1 MNRIIEV
8 VIEDKELNKRIV
20 VATFKKEISL
30 LNRFPRDLSKE
41 LYKFLVERSGKF
53 MGEPKKNFRDISFFS
68 KPMNA
73 KPFESKRKTRVDIL
87 R

>member
-1 MNRIIEV
+1 MKRLIEV

-20 VATFKKEISL
+20 VATFEKEISL

-53 MGEPKKNFRDISFFS
+53 IGEPKKQFRDISFFK

-73 KPFESKRKTRVDIL
+73 KPFESRRKTMICQQ
-87 R
+87 